1 MSHLRVVGNVANLPT
16 TTFGHRSMVWWGT
29 LGFMVIEGSTLV
41 ICAVS
46 YFYIRTNFPTWP
58 PEHVLRP
65 SLSAAGVQAALM
77 LLSNLPMVM
86 VDRAARR
93 LDLATMRAGMVIMSL
108 LAVAMC
114 GLRALEFQAL
124 NVRWDS
130 SAYGSV
136 AWATLVTHGTL
147 LLLETAET
155 LGFTALLYSPNLEQ
169 RDISGVS
176 DNALYWYFMTG
187 VWIPLAAIV
196 FLSPYLM

>member
-29 LGFMVIEGSTLV
+29 LGFVVIEGSTLV

-65 SLSAAGVQAALM
+65 SLAAAGVQAALM

-155 LGFTALLYSPNLEQ
+155 LGFTALLYSSNLEQ

-196 FLSPYLM
+196 FLSPYLL